1 MIQIAI
7 TVGLTLA
14 CCLGILLTVFR
25 LPGNWM
31 IVASAV
37 LYKWLTVD
45 AGGGWTILVVLVG
58 LAVFG
63 EIAELLASVV
73 TSQKAG
79 ASRQAAWGGL
89 IGGFAGMFLFS
100 LPLPVIGTFAGAV
113 IGCFAGALVV
123 EWRVRGK
130 LGQGAKVGV
139 FSAIGF
145 VIGAVFKLAVAM
157 VMAGVLITSAVC
169 DVQPFHADEPATVA
183 PVGTDSQSVSP
194 E

>member
-7 TVGLTLA
+7 TVGLTLS

-25 LPGNWM
+25 LPGNWL
-31 IVASAV
+31 IVATAGLYQWLAV
-37 LYKWLTVD
+37 D
-45 AGGGWTILVVLVG
+45 EGGGWTVLAILVG

-63 EIAELLASVV
+63 EVAELLASVV

-100 LPLPVIGTFAGAV
+100 LPLPVIGTLAGAV
-113 IGCFAGALVV
+113 IGCFAGAMIA
-123 EWRVRGK
+123 EWSVRKK
-130 LGQGAKVGV
+130 LGQGAKVGL

-145 VIGAVFKLAVAM
+145 VLGAVFKLAVAM
-157 VMAGVLITSAVC
+157 VMATLLITSAVC
-169 DVQPFHADEPATVA
+169 DV
-183 PVGTDSQSVSP
+183 GSG
-194 E
+194 